1 MLRQRTLKN
10 IIRASGV
17 GLHTG
22 KQIYLTLRP
31 APVDTGII
39 FSRVDI
45 SPVVSIAAKASNVGE
60 TSSFTHI

>member
-45 SPVVSIAAKASNVGE
+45 SPVVSIAAKA
-60 TSSFTHI
+60 